1 MDIIASRNF
10 NLTYIILD
18 SIFLLI
24 LLALL
29 IFKKRY
35 LTVFWGLFGGILYFI
50 VDYFF
55 FHLLTHSRS
64 IEGADM
70 FWTLLWMSL
79 SYGFTNFAWIWLALK
94 KDKYLKEWTLL
105 IFIWWIVCPILSKII
120 PSQEIHIQRTTGQYH
135 YVMALILFISY
146 LGVIIYNLI
155 VKNKEARIQIIRIFI
170 IGVAIQF
177 MWEFALLIGGIRSAS
192 FSFEEKILTL
202 IVNSLIETNLGLP
215 LMLLVYLSI
224 TSKINED
231 LSKNNLTIKQ
241 RLIELNK
248 SKESD

>member
-1 MDIIASRNF
+1 MNIIASRDF

-35 LTVFWGLFGGILYFI
+35 LTLLWGIFGGILYFV
-50 VDYFF
+50 VDYCF
-55 FHLLTHSRS
+55 FHLVAHSRS
-64 IEGADM
+64 IDGGDM

-79 SYGFTNFAWIWLALK
+79 SYGFTNFVWIWLALK
-94 KDKYLKEWTLL
+94 KDRYLKEWTLL
-105 IFIWWIVCPILSKII
+105 IFIWWLACPILSKMV
-120 PSQEIHIQRTTGQYH
+120 PSQEIHIQRTTGEYH
-135 YVMALILFISY
+135 WVMAAILFLSY

-155 VKNKEARIQIIRIFI
+155 VKNKEEHIQIVRIFL

-177 MWEFALLIGGIRSAS
+177 MWEFALLIGGIRSS
-192 FSFEEKILTL
+192 SMTFEEKILTL
-202 IVNSLIETNLGLP
+202 TVNSLLETNLGMP
-215 LMLLVYLSI
+215 LMLLIYLSI
-224 TSKINED
+224 TSKLNEN
-231 LSKNNLTIKQ
+231 LTKNNLSIKE

-248 SKESD
+248 AKESD